1 MEMLIGC
8 IFLTILLVIL
18 FIFCRNLT
26 ITIKIEQNLD
36 TYQPIGDTFDENGEP
51 VNEQSKATIDDVLK
65 VVNGIMLD
73 MEDDSHE

>member
-8 IFLTILLVIL
+8 IFLTVLLVIL

-26 ITIKIEQNLD
+26 ITIKIEQDLD
-36 TYQPIGDTFDENGEP
+36 TYQPIGDTFDANGEP
-51 VNEQSKATIDDVLK
+51 VDKDTKATIDDVLK

>member
-65 VVNGIMLD
+65 VVNSIMLD

>member
-26 ITIKIEQNLD
+26 ITIRFEQNTD

>member
-8 IFLTILLVIL
+8 IFLTVLLVIL